1 MVMGEK
7 FKNKVKG
14 KNGQYDYLDD
24 VVCSMV
30 GGRNLNEH
38 SSISE

>member
-1 MVMGEK
+1 MVMGER

-14 KNGQYDYLDD
+14 KNCCQYDYLDD

-30 GGRNLNEH
+30 GGENL
-38 SSISE
+38 STSISE